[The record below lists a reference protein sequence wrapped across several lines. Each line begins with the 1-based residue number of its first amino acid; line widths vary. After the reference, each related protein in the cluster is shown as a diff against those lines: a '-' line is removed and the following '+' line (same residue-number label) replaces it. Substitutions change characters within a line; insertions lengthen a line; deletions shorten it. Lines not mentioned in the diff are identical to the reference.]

1 MQDAPRTA
9 TRAHYT
15 YRVFQRTP
23 RPAAA
28 HQPGDDPQAAR
39 AAAVKLLA
47 RRDYSSAELRAAL
60 EARAWEGA
68 LLEELLAALAREGVL
83 DDARFAGNYASYHAA
98 RGQGPVRIAAELRR
112 RGVAESLIDAALAQE
127 PDWAARARAA
137 RRAKFGA
144 QPPASW
150 PEKARQARFLQY
162 RGFSADH
169 IRTATGADPEM
180 D

>member
-1 MQDAPRTA
+1 MPPSTC
-9 TRAHYT
+9 
-15 YRVFQRTP
+15 
-23 RPAAA
+23 A
-28 HQPGDDPQAAR
+28 HQRQSDLQAAR

-60 EARAWEGA
+60 LARACEGA
-68 LLEELLAALAREGVL
+68 LLDELLAALVRERVL
-83 DDARFAGNYASYHAA
+83 DDARFANNYASYHAA
-98 RGQGPVRIAAELRR
+98 RGQGPVRIAAHLRQ
-112 RGVAESLIDAALAQE
+112 RGVAAPLIEAALAQE
-127 PDWAARARAA
+127 GDWTARARAA

-169 IRTATGADPEM
+169 IRAATGADPEM